1 MVEDLMQI
9 FRPDRSE
16 PIGQISSSLRKTKS
30 NNKHSL
36 RNPKIFAFL
45 TSNQVTYIQS

>member
-16 PIGQISSSLRKTKS
+16 PIVQISSSLRKTKS
-30 NNKHSL
+30 KNKHSL
-36 RNPKIFAFL
+36 RNPKISAH
-45 TSNQVTYIQS
+45 T